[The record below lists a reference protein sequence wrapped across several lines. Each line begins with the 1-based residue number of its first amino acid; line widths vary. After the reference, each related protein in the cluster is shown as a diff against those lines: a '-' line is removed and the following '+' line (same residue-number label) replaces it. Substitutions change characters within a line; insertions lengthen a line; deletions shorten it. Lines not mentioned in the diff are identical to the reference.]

1 MPCQDWYYSDPYDWT
16 APSVSGGEG
25 ESRKESLHMEWLFC
39 RVVVVVGG
47 GGSGSPLNHAGRTNR
62 KPLCGLPLRAKRQV
76 GVLQRFH
83 RFFLLKF
90 NLRHISNLEG
100 GGGGDAFQSAAT
112 ATVLSRMWSIT
123 DDP

>member
-39 RVVVVVGG
+39 RVVVVG
-47 GGSGSPLNHAGRTNR
+47 GGSGSPLNHAVRTNR
-62 KPLCGLPLRAKRQV
+62 KPLCGLRVKRQV

-83 RFFLLKF
+83 RFFLLKL
-90 NLRHISNLEG
+90 NLLHISNLEG
-100 GGGGDAFQSAAT
+100 GGGGDLTRVRCVRRLSLPQAT
-112 ATVLSRMWSIT
+112 FRSFS
-123 DDP
+123 